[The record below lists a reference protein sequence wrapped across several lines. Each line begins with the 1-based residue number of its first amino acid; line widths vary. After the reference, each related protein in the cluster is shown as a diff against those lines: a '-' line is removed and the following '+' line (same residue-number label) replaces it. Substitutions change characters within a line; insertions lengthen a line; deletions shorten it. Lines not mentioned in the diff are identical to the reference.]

1 MKANRKRH
9 WPVASAALLLSL
21 IAFSC
26 SVRPHAGVSTSEG
39 SKVIVA
45 AAPAKESRTEKST
58 EPKRTRVV
66 QADKKKEQAKKEQTK
81 KEQASKEQARK
92 QQAGKELTSTE
103 QARNKATRKDTPA
116 ATPHLALQAEAANP
130 SQVVIQPSGTMA
142 SAPARTLAPSMVY
155 RLGFGDVLDVK
166 FLASPEYNET
176 VTVRPDGRISLQG
189 VGELDALGLSPAGL
203 DSVITAAYSQIL
215 VRPDVTVIVRNF
227 GGQKCYV
234 AGEVEH
240 PGSLDIAKGMT
251 MLRAIATAGGPKK
264 SAKLGSVIL
273 IRMDAQQ
280 RIEATRLDLS
290 FTSMKGGIENDMPVM
305 GNDIIFVPRTFI
317 ADINAVVSQ
326 IYDILLPPFD
336 SWTRYYYWYR
346 GLR

>member
-1 MKANRKRH
+1 MKGNRKYR
-9 WPVASAALLLSL
+9 WPVASLTLLLTMAS
-21 IAFSC
+21 FSC
-26 SVRPHAGVSTSEG
+26 TVRPHAGASTEG

-45 AAPAKESRTEKST
+45 AAPAKENRVEKSK
-58 EPKRTRVV
+58 EQKRSKVV
-66 QADKKKEQAKKEQTK
+66 KADKKKAQAKP
-81 KEQASKEQARK
+81 QAARK
-92 QQAGKELTSTE
+92 ESA
-103 QARNKATRKDTPA
+103 ATPKPVQMASAAAKTPA
-116 ATPHLALQAEAANP
+116 ATQQLAGPSETASP
-130 SQVVIQPSGTMA
+130 SQVVIQPRV
-142 SAPARTLAPSMVY
+142 APAPVSARPMVY

-176 VTVRPDGRISLQG
+176 VTIRPDGRISLQG

-203 DSVITAAYSQIL
+203 DSVITSAYSQIL
-215 VRPDVTVIVRNF
+215 VNPDVTVIVRNF

-240 PGSLDIAKGMT
+240 PGSLDIAKEMT
-251 MLRAIATAGGPKK
+251 LLRAIAAAGGPKK

-290 FTSMKGGIENDMPVM
+290 YTSLKGGIENDLPVM

>member
-1 MKANRKRH
+1 MKGNRIRR
-9 WPVASAALLLSL
+9 WLAASLALLFTVVTS
-21 IAFSC
+21 SC
-26 SVRPHAGVSTSEG
+26 SVRPHAGGSSVEG

-45 AAPAKESRTEKST
+45 AAPVKENRVEKIK
-58 EPKRTRVV
+58 EQKRSKVV
-66 QADKKKEQAKKEQTK
+66 QADKKKAQAKQQT
-81 KEQASKEQARK
+81 ARK
-92 QQAGKELTSTE
+92 ETAQ
-103 QARNKATRKDTPA
+103 NKAPA
-116 ATPHLALQAEAANP
+116 AQTQLAAQAEAVSPN
-130 SQVVIQPSGTMA
+130 QVVIEPRVA
-142 SAPARTLAPSMVY
+142 SVQAPVLPMVY

-176 VTVRPDGRISLQG
+176 VTIRPDGRISLQG
-189 VGELDALGLSPAGL
+189 VGELDALGLSPAAL
-203 DSVITAAYSQIL
+203 DSVITVAYSQIL
-215 VRPDVTVIVRNF
+215 VNPDVTVIVRNF

-240 PGSLDIAKGMT
+240 PGSLDIAKDMT
-251 MLRAIATAGGPKK
+251 LLRAIAAAGGPKK

-273 IRMDAQQ
+273 IRMDARQ

-290 FTSMKGGIENDMPVM
+290 YTSLKGGIENDLPVV